1 MFQQPPEVWSLVR
14 DNALI
19 SGTGKVG
26 IHCSTPHPPTP
37 GSTQQLWLLMAW
49 WICGETTLLKKSH
62 SSVWD
67 FVCRSKH
74 QGLNQNAKDLLT
86 GWCAKSICVFSLV
99 MQVNPVNLTPVHPIY
114 SNILHAM
121 HDSIEYVNRMKM
133 RKIVLRNILNV
144 ECFYNH

>member
-1 MFQQPPEVWSLVR
+1 
-14 DNALI
+14 
-19 SGTGKVG
+19 
-26 IHCSTPHPPTP
+26 
-37 GSTQQLWLLMAW
+37 
-49 WICGETTLLKKSH
+49 
-62 SSVWD
+62 
-67 FVCRSKH
+67 
-74 QGLNQNAKDLLT
+74 
-86 GWCAKSICVFSLV
+86 